1 MGVGEFAM
9 VSETGRSAVSDLSR
23 RFLRDETAMAIPEYG
38 LLVALL
44 SVAVL
49 LGYEAV
55 GGALIGLFN
64 KLGNQIINGMTP

>member
-1 MGVGEFAM
+1 MA
-9 VSETGRSAVSDLSR
+9 SEAGRRAVSDLSM

-55 GGALIGLFN
+55 GNSLISLFN
-64 KLGNQIINGMTP
+64 KIGNQMVNGMPP